1 MNSHRTILFTGT
13 NTGQRTLGQG
23 LASPWLTALENGYV
37 VKSSFSS
44 GSSPDILICVDW
56 NRSCRRLVLAARRKT
71 IKTVL
76 IVLEPSIVF
85 PDNSSP
91 RVRGLF
97 DLVLEVGRPFSRP
110 SLPWP
115 QTWHEPPQ
123 GGHSR
128 DDKRAVMIQSAKHSF
143 VAGQLY
149 GLRASFAHT
158 NRKLDVF
165 GHDWQ
170 EPYTRRTLRVVVE
183 LLRAVTSKM
192 PIDLSALRTSFLK
205 PRNYLG
211 PVENKFTT
219 MSKYRVAIVI
229 ENSQEYMSEK
239 FFDALFSGCIPV
251 YVGPNLT
258 AFGIPANLYI
268 QADAN
273 NSSLSLAMDRA
284 FEIDY
289 SAWIIRCQSFLA
301 NSETKQLW
309 EEGQV
314 NQRLLDKALSSTD
327 R

>member
-1 MNSHRTILFTGT
+1 MNPHKTILFTGT
-13 NTGQRTLGQG
+13 NAGQRTLGQG
-23 LASPWLTALENGYV
+23 LASPWQTALENGYV
-37 VKSSFSS
+37 VTSFFSS
-44 GSSPDILICVDW
+44 ALSPDILICVDW
-56 NRSCRRLVLAARRKT
+56 NRSCRSLVLAARRKS

-76 IVLEPSIVF
+76 IVLEPSIVL

-110 SLPWP
+110 FSPWP
-115 QTWHEPPQ
+115 QTWHEPPKS
-123 GGHSR
+123 GTSR
-128 DDKRAVMIQSAKHSF
+128 DNKRAVMIQSAKQSF

-158 NRKLDVF
+158 NNNLDVF

-170 EPYTRRTLRVVVE
+170 EPLTRRTLRVAVE
-183 LLRAVTSKM
+183 LIRAFTSKM
-192 PIDLSALRTSFLK
+192 PVDLSALRTSFLK
-205 PRNYLG
+205 PKNYLG

-219 MSKYRVAIVI
+219 MSEYRVAIVI

-251 YVGPNLT
+251 YVGPKLE
-258 AFGIPANLYI
+258 AFGIPSNLYI

-273 NSSLSLAMDRA
+273 KRSLSQAMDRA

-289 SAWIIRCQSFLA
+289 SAWITRCQSFLA
-301 NSETKQLW
+301 NSETKQFW
-309 EEGQV
+309 EEGRV

>member
-1 MNSHRTILFTGT
+1 MNTHKTILFTGS
-13 NTGQRTLGQG
+13 NAGQRTLGQG
-23 LASPWLTALENGYV
+23 LASPWLTALKNGYV
-37 VKSSFSS
+37 VTSTFSS
-44 GSSPDILICVDW
+44 DSCPDILICVDW
-56 NRSCRRLVLAARRKT
+56 NRRCRRLVLAARRKS

-76 IVLEPSIVF
+76 IVLEPSIVL

-97 DLVLEVGRPFSRP
+97 DLVLDVGRPFSRP

-123 GGHSR
+123 DGPSR
-128 DDKRAVMIQSAKHSF
+128 ESKRAVMIQSAKRSF
-143 VAGQLY
+143 LAGQLY

-158 NRKLDVF
+158 NNNLDVF

-170 EPYTRRTLRVVVE
+170 EPITRRTLRVAVE
-183 LLRAVTSKM
+183 LIRAVTSPM
-192 PIDLSALRTSFLK
+192 AIDLSALRTSFLK
-205 PRNYLG
+205 PKNYLG
-211 PVENKFTT
+211 HVENKFIT

-251 YVGPNLT
+251 YVGPNLE

-273 NSSLSLAMDRA
+273 KRSLSQAMDRA

-289 SAWIIRCQSFLA
+289 SAWITRCQSFLA
-301 NSETKQLW
+301 NSQTKQFW

-314 NQRLLDKALSSTD
+314 HQRLLDKALSSTD